1 MTKKHLDFDSYPYL
15 LEHIDSTTD
24 RISLLPGG
32 HSRESLVEA
41 VETAF
46 QADSP
51 ACTLVLGPADRLRF
65 SVDGVDA
72 APVPPRPAK
81 LVVGN
86 DDSQLEFTETAELFN
101 RYRYLRAWYS
111 YEYGAPLAGTDGETS
126 HIGFHAWSGASKSLK
141 ELSTAN
147 EVTIFLSRIGHQGTP
162 FTDPEVRAFLRHA
175 SWYDRL
181 GSLWDS
187 GIRNEWVVW
196 LAQQAIATSLL
207 PTRVASEVA
216 AILASG
222 GRNAAARLL
231 ERFPNLFEIRG

>member
-15 LEHIDSTTD
+15 LEHVDSSTD

-32 HSRESLVEA
+32 HSRQSLLDA

-46 QADSP
+46 RLDGP

-65 SVDGVDA
+65 SADRVEPA
-72 APVPPRPAK
+72 AAPPRPEH
-81 LVVGN
+81 LVVGS

-111 YEYGAPLAGTDGETS
+111 FEYGTPLPGADGEPS
-126 HIGFHAWSGASKSLK
+126 HIGFHPYSGASKSLK

-147 EVTIFLSRIGHQGTP
+147 EVTRFLSHLGRQGAP
-162 FTDPEVRAFLRHA
+162 FADPEVRAFLRHA

-181 GSLWDS
+181 GGLWDS
-187 GIRNEWVVW
+187 GIRNEWIVW
-196 LAQQAIATSLL
+196 LAQQAVATSLL
-207 PTRVASEVA
+207 PTRVANEVA

-231 ERFPNLFEIRG
+231 ERYPNLFDARG